1 MAKIDVV
8 CPRCTKT
15 QGVVRNGHSTSGAQL
30 YRCKLCLKT
39 FQLNFQY
46 NAAKPNTHQSIIAM
60 AMNGSGC
67 RDTAR
72 VLDISL
78 NTVLRHPKKRE
89 PRQRA
94 QHVEPGAEVVICC
107 EADEQ
112 WSFVRCKSNPRWLF
126 YAYDRIRKRVL
137 AHVFGPR
144 NALTLQRLLALVRK
158 FNIAF
163 YMTDAWPVYRT
174 LLDPAHHVVSK
185 KYTQRI
191 ERHNLNLRTHLKRLT
206 RRTICFSK
214 SEEMHDKV
222 IGWYL
227 TINHYH

>member
-1 MAKIDVV
+1 M
-8 CPRCTKT
+8 
-15 QGVVRNGHSTSGAQL
+15 
-30 YRCKLCLKT
+30 
-39 FQLNFQY
+39 
-46 NAAKPNTHQSIIAM
+46 
-60 AMNGSGC
+60 
-67 RDTAR
+67 
-72 VLDISL
+72 
-78 NTVLRHPKKRE
+78 
-89 PRQRA
+89 
-94 QHVEPGAEVVICC
+94 EPGDEVVICC

-112 WSFVRCKSNPRWLF
+112 WSFVRRKGNQRWLF

-144 NALTLQRLLALVRK
+144 NALTLQRLLALLSQ

-163 YMTDAWPVYRT
+163 CMTEAWPVYRT
-174 LLDPAHHVVSK
+174 LLASTSHVISK

-191 ERHNLNLRTHLKRLT
+191 ERHNLSLQTHLKRLT

-222 IGWYL
+222 TGWYL

>member
-1 MAKIDVV
+1 
-8 CPRCTKT
+8 
-15 QGVVRNGHSTSGAQL
+15 
-30 YRCKLCLKT
+30 
-39 FQLNFQY
+39 
-46 NAAKPNTHQSIIAM
+46 M
-60 AMNGSGC
+60 AMNGAGC
-67 RDTAR
+67 RDTVR

-78 NTVLRHPKKRE
+78 NTVLRHLKLAPK
-89 PRQRA
+89 QVA
-94 QHVEPGAEVVICC
+94 QHIEPGAEVVICC

-112 WSFVRCKSNPRWLF
+112 WSFVRCKGNPRWLF

-144 NALTLQRLLALVRK
+144 NAVTLKRLLALLSK

-174 LLDPAHHVVSK
+174 LLDSASHVVSK

-214 SEEMHDKV
+214 SEDMHDKV

>member
-8 CPRCTKT
+8 CPRGSEA
-15 QGVVRNGHSTSGAQL
+15 QGVIRNGHSSSRTQL
-30 YRCKLCLKT
+30 YR
-39 FQLNFQY
+39 Y
-46 NAAKPNTHQSIIAM
+46 NGAKPEPHQTIIDM

-72 VLDISL
+72 LLKISL
-78 NTVLRHPKKRE
+78 NTVLRHLKNLPPASGSAKR
-89 PRQRA
+89 
-94 QHVEPGAEVVICC
+94 EPGAEVVICC
-107 EADEQ
+107 ETDEQ
-112 WSFVRCKSNPRWLF
+112 WSYVRCKGNLRWLF
-126 YAYDRIRKRVL
+126 YADDRIRKRVI

-144 NALTLQRLLALVRK
+144 NALTLQRLLVLLGQ
-158 FNIAF
+158 FTIAF
-163 YMTDAWPVYRT
+163 YMTDTWPVYRT
-174 LLDPAHHVVSK
+174 LLSSTSHVISK

-206 RRTICFSK
+206 RKTICFSK
-214 SEEMHDKV
+214 SEEMHDKI

>member
-8 CPRCTKT
+8 CPRCSET
-15 QGVVRNGHSTSGAQL
+15 QGVIRNGHSTSGAQL

-39 FQLNFQY
+39 FQLSFQY
-46 NAAKPNTHQSIIAM
+46 NAAKPDTHQSIIDM
-60 AMNGSGC
+60 AMNGAGC

-78 NTVLRHPKKRE
+78 NTVLRHPKKLA
-89 PRQRA
+89 PKQVA
-94 QHVEPGAEVVICC
+94 QHIEPGAEVVICC

-112 WSFVRCKSNPRWLF
+112 WSFVRCKGNPRWLF

-144 NALTLQRLLALVRK
+144 NAVTLQRLLALLSK

-174 LLDPAHHVVSK
+174 LLDSASHVVSK

-191 ERHNLNLRTHLKRLT
+191 ERHNLNLRQHLARLG
-206 RRTICFSK
+206 RKSLSFSK
-214 SEEMHDKV
+214 SVELHDKV
-222 IGWYL
+222 IGHYL
-227 TINHYH
+227 N

>member
-1 MAKIDVV
+1 MVY
-8 CPRCTKT
+8 PRCSET
-15 QGVVRNGHSTSGAQL
+15 QGVIRNGHSTSGAQL

-39 FQLNFQY
+39 FQFSFQY
-46 NAAKPNTHQSIIAM
+46 NAAKPDTHQSIIDM
-60 AMNGSGC
+60 AMNGAGC
-67 RDTAR
+67 RDTVR

-78 NTVLRHPKKRE
+78 NTVLRHLKNLAPK
-89 PRQRA
+89 QVA
-94 QHVEPGAEVVICC
+94 QHIEPGAEVVICC

-112 WSFVRCKSNPRWLF
+112 WSFVRCKGNPRWLF

-144 NALTLQRLLALVRK
+144 NAVTLKRLLALLSK

-174 LLDPAHHVVSK
+174 LLDSASHVVSK

-214 SEEMHDKV
+214 SEDMHDKV
-222 IGWYL
+222 IGW
-227 TINHYH
+227 

>member
-8 CPRCTKT
+8 CPRCSET
-15 QGVVRNGHSTSGAQL
+15 QGVIQNGHSSSGAQL
-30 YRCKLCLKT
+30 YRCKQCLKT
-39 FQLNFQY
+39 FQLHYRY
-46 NAAKPNTHQSIIAM
+46 NGAKPETHQAIVDM

-72 VLDISL
+72 VLRISL
-78 NTVLRHPKKRE
+78 NTVLRHLKNFAPH
-89 PRQRA
+89 QVA
-94 QHVEPGAEVVICC
+94 QNVEPGAEVVICC

-112 WSFVRCKSNPRWLF
+112 WSYVRCKGNQRWLF
-126 YAYDRIRKRVL
+126 YAYDRIRKRVI

-144 NALTLQRLLALVRK
+144 NALTLKRLLVLLSQ
-158 FNIAF
+158 FSIAF

-174 LLDPAHHVVSK
+174 LLSSTSHVTSK

-206 RRTICFSK
+206 RKTICFSK
-214 SEEMHDKV
+214 SEEMHDKI

>member
-8 CPRCTKT
+8 CPRRTET
-15 QGVVRNGHSTSGAQL
+15 HGVIRNGHSGSGAQL

-39 FQLNFQY
+39 FQLSYCY
-46 NAAKPNTHQSIIAM
+46 NGAKPGTHQTIVDM

-72 VLDISL
+72 VLGISL
-78 NTVLRHPKKRE
+78 NTVLCHLKNFSP
-89 PRQRA
+89 QQVA
-94 QHVEPGAEVVICC
+94 QNAESGATVVICC

-112 WSFVRCKSNPRWLF
+112 WSYVRSKGNPRWLF

-137 AHVFGPR
+137 AHVFDPR
-144 NALTLQRLLALVRK
+144 NALTLQRLLALLGR

-163 YMTDAWPVYRT
+163 YMTDAWPVYQT
-174 LLDPAHHVVSK
+174 LLAATSHVISK

-191 ERHNLNLRTHLKRLT
+191 ERHNLNLRTHLKRLICK
-206 RRTICFSK
+206 TICFSK

>member
-1 MAKIDVV
+1 M
-8 CPRCTKT
+8 PRYGK
-15 QGVVRNGHSTSGAQL
+15 GAEDKPQ
-30 YRCKLCLKT
+30 YRSPPSKKL
-39 FQLNFQY
+39 
-46 NAAKPNTHQSIIAM
+46 A
-60 AMNGSGC
+60 
-67 RDTAR
+67 
-72 VLDISL
+72 
-78 NTVLRHPKKRE
+78 
-89 PRQRA
+89 PRQVA
-94 QHVEPGAEVVICC
+94 QHAEPGAEVVICC

-112 WSFVRCKSNPRWLF
+112 WSYVRSKGNPRWLF

-144 NALTLQRLLALVRK
+144 NAQILRRLLALLSQ

-174 LLDPAHHVVSK
+174 LLASTSHVISK

-191 ERHNLNLRTHLKRLT
+191 ERYNLNLLTHLKRLA

-214 SEEMHDKV
+214 SEEMHDKI